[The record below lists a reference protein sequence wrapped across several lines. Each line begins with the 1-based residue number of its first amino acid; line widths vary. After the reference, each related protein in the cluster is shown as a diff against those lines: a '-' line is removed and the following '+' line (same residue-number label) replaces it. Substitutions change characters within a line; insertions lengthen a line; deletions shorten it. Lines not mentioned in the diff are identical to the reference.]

1 MRIASGAFGGIFLG
15 IVLLLSAGIAGQE
28 QRLEPQ
34 TGKAFEDAAIDSFYL
49 EGLAIPVQK
58 RNTVLLTKGDI
69 RVLVGLLDTSG
80 YSTDIQQKYI
90 GMLITEGDIQV
101 GGQRLSMGSY
111 GFGIQAKEGQESELL
126 IYNLAGKKAGQA
138 RVMQDADLRGPRPL
152 QVITT
157 QDRPARLYLGRHWVE
172 LR

>member
-1 MRIASGAFGGIFLG
+1 MRISSGAFYGVFLG
-15 IVLLLSAGIAGQE
+15 IVLFLAVGIVGQG

-34 TGKAFEDAAIDSFYL
+34 TGQAFEDAAIDSFYL

-58 RNTVLLTKGDI
+58 RNTVLLKKGEM

-90 GMLITEGDIQV
+90 GMFITEGDLEV
-101 GGQRLSMGSY
+101 GGQKLSMGSY
-111 GFGIQAKEGQESELL
+111 GFGLQTGEGQEGALL
-126 IYNLAGKKAGQA
+126 LYDLAGRKAGQA
-138 RVMQDADLRGPRPL
+138 PVAHDQELRGPRPL
-152 QVITT
+152 QVIAD

-172 LR
+172 LK

>member
-1 MRIASGAFGGIFLG
+1 MRVSSGAFYGVVLG
-15 IVLLLSAGIAGQE
+15 IILLMTIGIAGQA
-28 QRLEPQ
+28 QRLEVQ

-58 RNTVLLTKGDI
+58 RNTVLLKKGDT

-90 GMLITEGDIQV
+90 GMLITEGDLQV
-101 GGQRLSMGSY
+101 GGQTLQMGSY
-111 GFGIQAKEGQESELL
+111 GFGLRTQEGQEGELL
-126 IYNLAGKKAGQA
+126 IYDLAGKKAGQA
-138 RVMQDADLRGPRPL
+138 GAGHDADLRGPRPL
-152 QVITT
+152 QVVTT

-172 LR
+172 LK